1 MVNHNIPYVGQSA
14 AIGNMRDL
22 YEKAEKAIYT
32 PGPAFLNVLAPC
44 PRGWR
49 YNTPDLMKI
58 NKLAVETCVWPL
70 YEVIDGKYV
79 VNYKPKNKLPVEDYL
94 KVQGRYK
101 HLFNAEN
108 KHLIGLIQKDV
119 DARWERLLKLE
130 EHCSR
135 QA

>member
-1 MVNHNIPYVGQSA
+1 W
-14 AIGNMRDL
+14 
-22 YEKAEKAIYT
+22 T
-32 PGPAFLNVLAPC
+32 
-44 PRGWR
+44 W
-49 YNTPDLMKI
+49 
-58 NKLAVETCVWPL
+58 

-79 VNYKPKNKLPVEDYL
+79 VNYKQKNKLPVEDYL

-101 HLFNAEN
+101 HLFTAEN
-108 KHLIGLIQKDV
+108 KHLIGLIQQEV